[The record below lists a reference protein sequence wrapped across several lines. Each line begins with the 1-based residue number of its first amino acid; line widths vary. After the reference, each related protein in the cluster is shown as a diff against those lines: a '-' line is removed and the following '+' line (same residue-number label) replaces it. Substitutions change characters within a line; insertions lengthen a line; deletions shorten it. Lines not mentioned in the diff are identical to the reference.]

1 MNFVLFLDDMFFFG
15 LFDYVCY
22 MIVGVFIVI
31 FVIGMLC
38 FCVCCCRKLCFKI
51 VSLKLVVK
59 LDMKRNLIFININ
72 KLKIIK
78 VLCKKMKWFKYGNK
92 VIIDDFK
99 FFLVGL
105 GIILV
110 VLLFFLDL
118 KDKVVGEKFIDIL
131 KIFLLIKEKK
141 VRKLKKNKVERI

>member
-1 MNFVLFLDDMFFFG
+1 M
-15 LFDYVCY
+15 
-22 MIVGVFIVI
+22 
-31 FVIGMLC
+31 
-38 FCVCCCRKLCFKI
+38 
-51 VSLKLVVK
+51 
-59 LDMKRNLIFININ
+59 
-72 KLKIIK
+72 
-78 VLCKKMKWFKYGNK
+78 
-92 VIIDDFK
+92 IIDDFK

-141 VRKLKKNKVERI
+141 VRKLKKDKVERI

>member
-1 MNFVLFLDDMFFFG
+1 MFFFG

-38 FCVCCCRKLCFKI
+38 FYVCCCRKLCFKI

-59 LDMKRNLIFININ
+59 LDMKRNLILININ

-78 VLCKKMKWFKYGNK
+78 VLCNKKKWFKYGNK

-105 GIILV
+105 GINLV

-118 KDKVVGEKFIDIL
+118 KDKVDGEKLIDIL

-141 VRKLKKNKVERI
+141 VRKLKKDKVERI